1 MQSTLSKE
9 FLVEEAREKEIE
21 ERAED
26 IKAIRRLLTEAGD
39 ISLIQPWAFIVWA
52 VIVAAVSIIH
62 YQLYM
67 SISIDIRTALAWI
80 ELPALILGAI
90 AESVSWALNSRRRA
104 LPLFNRRLGGAIL
117 SFIASSIVIVVVV
130 VRLALVSLTPG
141 IAVLFAALP
150 IVFYA
155 QISYGSLFIETFVGI
170 AVGLLFEFAGA
181 TGPALYLA
189 GGLFAAILY
198 AVSGLHIYLIERRQ
212 RG

>member
-1 MQSTLSKE
+1 M
-9 FLVEEAREKEIE
+9 EEAKEKEIE
-21 ERAED
+21 ARAED
-26 IKAIRRLLTEAGD
+26 IKAIRQLLTEADD
-39 ISLIQPWAFIVWA
+39 ISLIHPWAFIIWA
-52 VIVAAVSIIH
+52 AIVAAASIIH
-62 YQLYM
+62 YELYISM
-67 SISIDIRTALAWI
+67 SIDIRTALVWI
-80 ELPALILGAI
+80 ELPALLLGAI
-90 AESVSWALNSRRRA
+90 VESVSWALNSRRRS

-141 IAVLFAALP
+141 ITVLFAALP

-170 AVGLLFEFAGA
+170 AVGLLFEFADA
-181 TGPALYLA
+181 TGPGLYLA
-189 GGLFAAILY
+189 AGLFAAILY